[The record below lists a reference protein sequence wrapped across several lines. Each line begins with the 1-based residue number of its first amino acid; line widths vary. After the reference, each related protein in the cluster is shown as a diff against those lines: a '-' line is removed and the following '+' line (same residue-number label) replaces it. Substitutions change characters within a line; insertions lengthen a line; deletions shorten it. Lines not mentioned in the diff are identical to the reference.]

1 MRMTERAD
9 VLSILIDHIPPGVL
23 IKYRSGELPV
33 YQLYEV
39 RPLSRGIRPGCLTWT
54 QRRRS

>member
-1 MRMTERAD
+1 MTERAD